1 MTRSR
6 FIHKLSA
13 RRWVLGILLGS
24 AIALAVVYARNLC
37 QGYEALLTLLDLV
50 QRAPA
55 EEIDIRPAARRT
67 PLTFAVEKRHYR
79 ADLYR
84 TGDPV
89 LAGIVFVPG
98 AAAEGKEDPR
108 VIRFAITLAR
118 ARFAVLVPDIVALR
132 ELKLLPESRRDVADA
147 VTYLRSRKE
156 LTPAGRAG
164 ILTTSVAV
172 GPALLALLDSSL
184 SRRVR
189 FLISVGGYFD
199 LPRVLTYFTTGHY
212 DAYGLSLRNKPHEYG
227 KWVYAL
233 SNASRLENARER
245 YLLGTLARR
254 KLVDPEAEV
263 NDLLASLSTEGRQVY
278 DFIVNR
284 DPARSAH
291 LLSRFPPALRMDVE
305 RLNLAARDLSRL
317 ETRFILVH
325 GLDDP
330 MIPYV
335 ESVALA
341 AALPEGQSQTFL
353 PRGLVH
359 VNVAPDAMDG
369 VRMWRAIYALLSE
382 RYL

>member
-1 MTRSR
+1 
-6 FIHKLSA
+6 
-13 RRWVLGILLGS
+13 GS
-24 AIALAVVYARNLC
+24 ATALAVVYARNLC

-55 EEIDIRPAARRT
+55 AAIDIRPAALRT
-67 PLTFAVEKRHYR
+67 PLSFTVDERHYR
-79 ADLYR
+79 ADLYH
-84 TGDPV
+84 TADPV

-98 AAAEGKEDPR
+98 AAAEGKEDAR
-108 VIRFAITLAR
+108 VIRFATTLAR
-118 ARFAVLVPDIVALR
+118 ARFAVLVPDVVALR
-132 ELKLLPESRRDVADA
+132 ELKLLPDTARDVADA

-172 GPALLALLDSSL
+172 GPALLALLDPSL

-245 YLLGTLARR
+245 DLLGTLARR
-254 KLVDPEAEV
+254 KLVNPEAEV
-263 NDLLASLSTEGRQVY
+263 NDLLASLTTDGRQVY

-284 DPARSAH
+284 DPTRTVH
-291 LLSRFPPALRMDVE
+291 LLSLFPPALRTDVE
-305 RLNLAARDLSRL
+305 RLNLAARDLSGI

-325 GLDDP
+325 GLDDA

-341 AALPEGQSQTFL
+341 AALPAGQSQIFL

-359 VNVAPDAMDG
+359 VDVAPDAMDG
-369 VRMWRAIYALLSE
+369 VHMWRAIYALLSE

>member
-1 MTRSR
+1 MTRSGS
-6 FIHKLSA
+6 IHKLSA

-24 AIALAVVYARNLC
+24 VVALGVAYARNLC

-50 QRAPA
+50 HRAPA
-55 EEIDIRPAARRT
+55 AAFDIRPRALRT
-67 PLTFAVEKRHYR
+67 ALSFAVEQRHYQ

-84 TGDPV
+84 TADPM

-98 AAAEGKEDPR
+98 AAADGKDDAR
-108 VIRFAITLAR
+108 VIRFATTLAR
-118 ARFAVLVPDIVALR
+118 ARFAVLVPDVVALR
-132 ELKLLPESRRDVADA
+132 ELKLLPDTARDVADA

-156 LTPAGRAG
+156 LAPAGRAG

-184 SRRVR
+184 SRQVR

-199 LPRVLTYFTTGHY
+199 LPRVLTYFTTGRY

-233 SNASRLENARER
+233 SNASRLEDARER
-245 YLLGTLARR
+245 YLLGKLARR
-254 KLVDPEAEV
+254 KLENPEAEV

-284 DPARSAH
+284 DPTRSAR
-291 LLSRFPPALRMDVE
+291 LLSRFPPALRTDVE

-317 ETRFILVH
+317 KTRFILVH
-325 GLDDP
+325 GLDDS

-341 AALPEGQSQTFL
+341 AALPAGQSRIFL

-359 VNVAPDAMDG
+359 VDVTPDAMDG
-369 VRMWRAIYALLSE
+369 VRMWSAIYALLSE

>member
-1 MTRSR
+1 MSAS
-6 FIHKLSA
+6 SA
-13 RRWVLGILLGS
+13 RRWLLGVLLGS

-50 QRAPA
+50 HQPPA
-55 EEIDIRPAARRT
+55 AAIDIRPVALRT
-67 PLTFAVEKRHYR
+67 PLTFAVEERHYR

-84 TGDPV
+84 TADPV

-98 AAAEGKEDPR
+98 AAAEGKEDAR
-108 VIRFAITLAR
+108 AIHFATTLAR

-189 FLISVGGYFD
+189 FLVSVGGYFD
-199 LPRVLTYFTTGHY
+199 LPRILTYFTTGHY

-245 YLLGTLARR
+245 YLLGKLARR
-254 KLVDPEAEV
+254 KLENPEAEV
-263 NDLLASLSTEGRQVY
+263 NDLLASLSTEARQVY

-284 DPARSAH
+284 DPARSAR
-291 LLSRFPPALRMDVE
+291 LLSRFPPALRRDLE
-305 RLNLAARDLSRL
+305 QLNLAVHDLSGI
-317 ETRFILVH
+317 ETRFIFVH
-325 GLDDP
+325 GLDDS
-330 MIPYV
+330 MIPYS

-341 AALPEGQSQTFL
+341 AALPAGQSQIFL

-359 VNVAPDAMDG
+359 VDVAPDAMDG
-369 VRMWRAIYALLSE
+369 VRMWSAIYALLSE